1 MNLTLLPELPVPT
14 HPSQGVMDSTK
25 LKCFQSCPRR
35 FFYEYVLGWQSS
47 RPNNHLHFGSCVH
60 KAMEHILLNGYRTQS
75 VMDALDLFNSEYRLF
90 FPEATDEIFSPKTP
104 GRFFDMLIR
113 YITKEY
119 PDDPLNYQVY
129 KTEFGG
135 TIQLSDSHID
145 EMAFKMDTILLDLS
159 TKKYFSLEHKT
170 TANNYISDSFTFD
183 FINSTQIG
191 TYTHVLNC
199 LVPPEDTS
207 GIVINCLG
215 FKKTKLPDFILRRFP
230 IQLTN
235 SQMYVWLETTK
246 WWLRQIWKEFE
257 HLSASTD
264 SQSLLRAFPLNGT
277 DCTSWG
283 RVCLYMQLCLN
294 RQNPLQHLKM
304 MPAELETRF
313 WNPLDEPL
321 RETLSL

>member
-1 MNLTLLPELPVPT
+1 MNLKELSLPVPL
-14 HPSQGVMDSTK
+14 HPSMEVMDSTK

-35 FFYEYVLGWQSS
+35 FFYEYVLGWRSS
-47 RPNNHLHFGSCVH
+47 TPNNHLHFGICVH
-60 KAMEHILLNGYRTQS
+60 KAMEHLLLNGYRTES
-75 VMDALDLFNSEYRLF
+75 VIEALELFNSEYRLHF
-90 FPEATDEIFSPKTP
+90 SEETDEIFSPKTP

-119 PDDPLNYQVY
+119 PDDPERYTVY

-145 EMAFKMDTILLDLS
+145 KIAYKMDTILLDNS
-159 TKKYFSLEHKT
+159 TEKYFSLEHKT
-170 TANNYISDSFTFD
+170 TASNYISDNYTYD
-183 FINSTQIG
+183 FINSAQVG

-199 LVPPEDTS
+199 LIPPENTS

-215 FKKTKLPDFILRRFP
+215 FKKTKTPDFILRRFS
-230 IQLTN
+230 IQLSN

-246 WWLRQIWKEFE
+246 RWLHLIYEEFE

-264 SQSLLRAFPLNGT
+264 SGSLLRAFPLNGT

-283 RVCLYMQLCLN
+283 RVCPYMQLCLY
-294 RQNPLQHLKM
+294 RQNPLQHLHLI
-304 MPAELETRF
+304 PAEMEVKF
-313 WNPLDEPL
+313 WNPLEEPL
-321 RETLSL
+321 REVLTF